1 MWNCFSLP
9 PHTTAKQSVSGRCR
23 GSREAGSLP
32 RQAGRG
38 PGLCSTATASEPHH
52 SNTPRVKTKH
62 KTPYLPGLYK
72 KLKVKE
78 EKNNVILGEEE
89 EILLSP
95 HNTRCVLPFDNVQRR
110 RNSSM
115 RPEAGTGQEG
125 SRGPARR
132 CRAALRLQT
141 CIGTYYRCSFTG
153 VYYNSVRG
161 TETYAT
167 TAKKCKRYRKLICKN
182 WQETNISRAQFP
194 QSALPEDTW
203 PPPPS
208 PTASWGGGGQ
218 NRACNMG
225 LRGSQWLRQ
234 TCHWQKYILPGG
246 RGSCAKCIYNTLFT
260 NVLLPIFIQNVVKNS
275 HLVWPYYTK
284 RNKSKNIFLKSS
296 V

>member
-115 RPEAGTGQEG
+115 RPEAGTGQQG

-203 PPPPS
+203 PPPPQVLRQAGVVVARTGLATWAYGEVS
-208 PTASWGGGGQ
+208 GWGKHVIDKSIYCRGGGE
-218 NRACNMG
+218 AV
-225 LRGSQWLRQ
+225 LSV
-234 TCHWQKYILPGG
+234 YIIHCSPM
-246 RGSCAKCIYNTLFT
+246 SCYPYSFKM
-260 NVLLPIFIQNVVKNS
+260 LLKTAI
-275 HLVWPYYTK
+275 
-284 RNKSKNIFLKSS
+284 
-296 V
+296 